1 VVCHVPSQEKRQK
14 KSPQVTYLAKK
25 FHHNQEKPLSD
36 SLPFVVTLKV
46 RAQVAYSAKSKVL
59 SPKLNDVR
67 TSSEVSQTT
76 KRGLSVKFV
85 PSAFR

>member
-1 VVCHVPSQEKRQK
+1 MFPVKRKGKRNPLKLFILQK
-14 KSPQVTYLAKK
+14 R

-67 TSSEVSQTT
+67 ISSGDFTDHKTRSQ
-76 KRGLSVKFV
+76 REIC
-85 PSAFR
+85 AFSI